1 MKNNYGMTDYMS
13 FIATSRYSR
22 WLEEEGRRESWGETV
37 QRYMTNVVAP
47 QIGDNGL
54 AMDEI
59 HLAILN
65 LDVMPSM
72 RAVMSAGP
80 ALDRDNTAGYNCS
93 YMPVDDPKSF
103 DEAMFIL
110 LCGTGVGFSVERQ
123 YVNKLPEVPDAL
135 FNSEDLIVVQ
145 DSKEGWAKALRKL
158 IAMLYSGEIP
168 KFDTSKV
175 RPAGAKLKTFGGR
188 ASGPAPLV
196 DLFQFVIGKFK
207 EAKGRKLSSIECHD
221 IMCKIGEVV
230 VVGGVRRSAMISL
243 SNLSDDRMRYAK
255 SGNWWENNPQR
266 GLANNSVSYTE
277 KPDAVSFLREW
288 TALVESGS
296 GERGIFNRQASK
308 KQAAKNGR
316 RKLYEDDVIAWN
328 DAPANKGWER
338 LEGKQKVAYDFGTNP
353 CSEIILRP
361 YQFCNLT
368 EVVIRATDTLEQLEN
383 KVRIATILGTIQST
397 YTKFPYLR
405 KIWQTNTEE
414 ERLLGVSLTG
424 IMDNP
429 LMTTKNAGLDKT
441 LEHLKNVAIATNAE
455 WAGSLGVPVSAA
467 ITCVK
472 PSGTVS
478 QLVDSASGIHAR
490 HSAYYIRT
498 VRGDNKDPL
507 TQFMKDQGIP
517 SEPDVMKPTQTTV
530 FSFPMKAPEG
540 AVVTADLSAIDQ
552 LEMWLAYQRN
562 WCEHKPSVTINVR
575 SDEWFEVGAFVYK
588 NFDEMSG
595 VSFLPY
601 NEHTY
606 QQAPY
611 QEVSKNEYEKLL
623 SVMPAAIDWSKL
635 SEYELEDTT
644 SGSQTMACSSGVC
657 EIVDLT

>member
-1 MKNNYGMTDYMS
+1 MKSNYLPTDYQS

-37 QRYMTNVVAP
+37 QRYMTNVVAEKIN
-47 QIGDNGL
+47 QISTNEASLTYDNI
-54 AMDEI
+54 EQ
-59 HLAILN
+59 AILN

-188 ASGPAPLV
+188 ASGPAPLI

-277 KPDAVSFLREW
+277 KPDAMSFLREW

-316 RKLYEDDVIAWN
+316 RKTDF
-328 DAPANKGWER
+328 
-338 LEGKQKVAYDFGTNP
+338 DFGTNP

-441 LEHLKNVAIATNAE
+441 LEHLKNVAITTNSE
-455 WAGSLGVPVSAA
+455 WAERLGVPVSAA

-517 SEPDVMKPTQTTV
+517 SEPDVMKPAQTTV
-530 FSFPMKAPEG
+530 FSFPMKAPDG